1 MTVNIT
7 SVILN
12 GARSSTHTSHGSCIH
27 SWQVAQE
34 QGETSQESGLST
46 ALQRILPK
54 KRPTEV
60 TEQIPHKSVGQGLDS
75 WKHGWQHSA
84 EQPSSVRAGRLH
96 PVGDRAHEQGE
107 IREGSP
113 LWQGEEHLT
122 DLEGRDLLHLD
133 FMSWCQ
139 GGSIPEHRSSGIGTC
154 DTWSSMWDLQ
164 FASLTLGSPFAT
176 TKEQNVLF
184 HKGFF
189 AVLLKAFGTE
199 SIKHPS

>member
-60 TEQIPHKSVGQGLDS
+60 TEQIPHRSVGQGLDS

-133 FMSWCQ
+133 FMS
-139 GGSIPEHRSSGIGTC
+139 
-154 DTWSSMWDLQ
+154 
-164 FASLTLGSPFAT
+164 
-176 TKEQNVLF
+176 
-184 HKGFF
+184 
-189 AVLLKAFGTE
+189 
-199 SIKHPS
+199 